1 MELCLFKVLESC
13 KETKPSSFDDSSG
26 WMFSCSPWVTVV
38 PKTLDEL
45 HYKQGSAGGACKRA
59 VDAEK
64 TQAWSC
70 SVSSHTLLTFFGQPF
85 HFQSEKVHPEVPN
98 GSTALEPLRRERKE
112 LWVVSSRSDK
122 MGSQALQILRQ
133 GVWASLTGGWY
144 VDPHQSTF
152 SNCFHLYLWIFLLAF
167 PFLLYM
173 VSSWSNSPG
182 KEFHQHIF
190 RLCHSAMLRNFLY
203 LLISSFTFEKLLRLN
218 LSQNARQLHMWA
230 DFMKLWNVFSKTL
243 EKHIEAEP
251 R

>member
-1 MELCLFKVLESC
+1 MELRLLKVLESR

-26 WMFSCSPWVTVV
+26 WLFSCSPWVTVV

-45 HYKQGSAGGACKRA
+45 HYKQGSAGGACERT
-59 VDAEK
+59 VDTEK
-64 TQAWSC
+64 TKAWSC
-70 SVSSHTLLTFFGQPF
+70 SRLFRALLIFFSLDSLFIISSLRK
-85 HFQSEKVHPEVPN
+85 SIPEVLD
-98 GSTALEPLRRERKE
+98 GSNTLESLTGELWE

-173 VSSWSNSPG
+173 VSFCSFASG
-182 KEFHQHIF
+182 KEYIMQ
-190 RLCHSAMLRNFLY
+190 CM
-203 LLISSFTFEKLLRLN
+203 
-218 LSQNARQLHMWA
+218 
-230 DFMKLWNVFSKTL
+230 
-243 EKHIEAEP
+243 
-251 R
+251 